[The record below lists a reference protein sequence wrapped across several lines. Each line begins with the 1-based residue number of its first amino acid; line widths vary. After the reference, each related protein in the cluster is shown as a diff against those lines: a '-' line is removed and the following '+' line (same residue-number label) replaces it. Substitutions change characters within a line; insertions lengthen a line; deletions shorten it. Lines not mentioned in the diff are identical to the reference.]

1 MTITTIRIETQAANL
16 KALLEQESS
25 LKKLISKAREELLN
39 TAIAYNSD
47 HKTITTASGTVTIA
61 EVSAKTYS
69 NKVAKLSDKVEEWT
83 LKGAFITSADF
94 QEMDWSD
101 DGAAQMIN
109 LSISIDYAIL
119 QY

>member
-69 NKVAKLSDKVEEWT
+69 NKVAKLSDKVEEW
-83 LKGAFITSADF
+83 KAKV
-94 QEMDWSD
+94 
-101 DGAAQMIN
+101 AAQKLIEDRLGTVI
-109 LSISIDYAIL
+109 LSDPTLQLRFKAI
-119 QY
+119 